1 MCSKVCKC
9 VFFVRW
15 TFLCW
20 KSFKTIWE
28 RGFKNLQVYKMFLL
42 WSEATYNVL
51 FFFKFHWDGCKSNP
65 KLVPNRAN
73 PWHLSIV
80 RTKVGTMG
88 ICSIETMKL
97 RFGSLMNTFHSN
109 IGWIPIMS
117 SGGSWSKSWS
127 WPSNF
132 VKTIL
137 GNMDETS
144 IVYPKVSSMTWW
156 CVVAIFGN

>member
-1 MCSKVCKC
+1 LVIFHNAWRKHLHQVMCSKVCKC

-97 RFGSLMNTFHSN
+97 LVWKF
-109 IGWIPIMS
+109 
-117 SGGSWSKSWS
+117 
-127 WPSNF
+127 
-132 VKTIL
+132 
-137 GNMDETS
+137 DEY
-144 IVYPKVSSMTWW
+144 IVFLYWVDANNVWQKFK
-156 CVVAIFGN
+156 I